1 MWVPPE
7 DKDPILLHHPTRKSV
22 GYFGA
27 VRLGDG
33 KFVSLREENKF
44 NADTYLG
51 FMKYLRQ
58 VSSHSQRPVVVV
70 ADNARYHHARLHKQW
85 REKAQSRFSFL
96 YLPPYSPQLNPIERV
111 WKMARRKGTHN
122 QYFPS
127 LEAIVEAVEGIFSE
141 WRYGNETLRRLCAI
155 T

>member
-33 KFVSLREENKF
+33 KFVALREENKF
-44 NADTYLG
+44 NAETYFN

-58 VSSHSQRPVVVV
+58 VSSHSHRRVVVV
-70 ADNARYHHARLHKQW
+70 ADNARYHHARLHQQW
-85 REKAQSRFSFL
+85 REKAQWRFSFL

-111 WKMARRKGTHN
+111 WKIARRKGTHN